1 MATRYSLTKV
11 YSAWHGLSFSR
22 FFEPTLRRNWHMVQV
37 TAAISLID
45 SKQLEPSLLL
55 NLEYLQSFLSR
66 VPSIRLQHKSSRC
79 LPQVWNVLHQG
90 HFQFSQRME
99 YWNSPCLFSSAS
111 KCHQLGTQKSASS
124 SQYLITL
131 YSKIRSDVLQ
141 FVGDLAVLQGSL
153 LSLSVD
159 HCSVSLELLL
169 ARGVYLFRKPY
180 FQLSHNFAWLIF
192 SCPPIGQE
200 CEFSVVGIKVDLFS
214 YKNCVFG

>member
-11 YSAWHGLSFSR
+11 YSAWLGLCFSR
-22 FFEPTLRRNWHMVQV
+22 FFELTLKRNWHMVQV

-79 LPQVWNVLHQG
+79 LPQVWNDLHQC
-90 HFQFSQRME
+90 HFQSSQWME

-131 YSKIRSDVLQ
+131 YSNFKTDVLQ

-169 ARGVYLFRKPY
+169 ASSLSSVPSPSPWPALSSLTVTHCCLDKLGTPLALLPA
-180 FQLSHNFAWLIF
+180 LTHLDCSHN
-192 SCPPIGQE
+192 
-200 CEFSVVGIKVDLFS
+200 K
-214 YKNCVFG
+214 